1 MEELRK
7 IFSDA
12 IHKGMNTSVSP
23 IQIRINEIEDNCAI
37 EAKKIAIAFKIYSS
51 LSKNTIKKKDDKK
64 FTMLMYTT
72 DELWNNFIKEYY
84 VR

>member
-37 EAKKIAIAFKIYSS
+37 EAKKLAIEFAYFIVTKDYTSS
-51 LSKNTIKKKDDKK
+51 ISYKSHFNDFL
-64 FTMLMYTT
+64 
-72 DELWNNFIKEYY
+72 KEYY